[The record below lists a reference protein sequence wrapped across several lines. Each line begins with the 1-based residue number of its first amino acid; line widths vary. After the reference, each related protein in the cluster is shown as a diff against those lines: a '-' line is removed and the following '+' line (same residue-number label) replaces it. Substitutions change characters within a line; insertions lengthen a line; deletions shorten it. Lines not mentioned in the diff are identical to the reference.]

1 MKTALQELKEQIN
14 HKLSL
19 FQNIEYDDLSLHQR
33 GLLDAYINC
42 KEWVNKLEEK
52 EKQDLIDAYDKGFNK
67 GLNNGIL
74 YSKNLDPEWDS
85 GEDYYNETFNS

>member
-52 EKQDLIDAYDKGFNK
+52 EKQNLIDAYTHGNIH
-67 GLNNGIL
+67 GQTYAINRIL
-74 YSKNLDPEWDS
+74 IYDNA
-85 GEDYYNETFNS
+85 EDYYNETFKNL